1 MNIDPKN
8 WCRQSLSRITTGIN
22 FRKLDFDRRN
32 ILTNFYPSVLN
43 KFLLKKEQPKVH
55 LTSLDEILVFYG
67 TTGP

>member
-1 MNIDPKN
+1 M
-8 WCRQSLSRITTGIN
+8 
-22 FRKLDFDRRN
+22 KLDFDRRN